1 MGGKNKLLL
10 QEVEK
15 GCGPK
20 FGVLIFNLAL
30 FIEKAGSI
38 VGEKVLLCSIS

>member
-1 MGGKNKLLL
+1 VWGKISVDATLL

-20 FGVLIFNLAL
+20 FGVLIFNPV
-30 FIEKAGSI
+30 KSD
-38 VGEKVLLCSIS
+38 

>member
-1 MGGKNKLLL
+1 MNIDVEKFKSFLVSQWFLFGNFLWR
-10 QEVEK
+10 VEK

-30 FIEKAGSI
+30 TK
-38 VGEKVLLCSIS
+38 L